1 MPDLPDVPAAV
12 RQQLDSLAQPRP
24 MRRGSLSERFMRCGK
39 PECACATDPDARHG
53 PYYSLTRG
61 AGGRTTSR
69 LVSAEQAKLVRAQVD
84 AGHQFRKQV
93 EAFWGACEQWADAQ
107 LDTAQAASQPEAAK
121 KGGSK
126 KPSTRKSSTK

>member
-1 MPDLPDVPAAV
+1 
-12 RQQLDSLAQPRP
+12 

-39 PECACATDPDARHG
+39 AECACATDPDARHG

-107 LDTAQAASQPEAAK
+107 LDIAQAASQPEAAK